1 MHKTKN
7 DFYLCEKI
15 HIQFLK
21 YGGFANSSVVSSSEP
36 LIYFINSFSVSWLD
50 ILFWS
55 NRKIF

>member
-21 YGGFANSSVVSSSEP
+21 YGGFANSSVVSSSGT
-36 LIYFINSFSVSWLD
+36 FSVSWLD
-50 ILFWS
+50 ILFWF
-55 NRKIF
+55 NIAENIKAV